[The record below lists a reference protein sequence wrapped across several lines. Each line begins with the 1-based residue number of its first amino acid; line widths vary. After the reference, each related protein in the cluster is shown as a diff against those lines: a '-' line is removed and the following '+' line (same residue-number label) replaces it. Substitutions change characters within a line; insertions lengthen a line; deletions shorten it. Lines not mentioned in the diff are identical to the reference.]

1 MTIFRENLDQ
11 LDLTDVA
18 TGERLDHVSPG
29 DVLLHEFMEPMGLS
43 ARAVARD
50 IDVPANRITE
60 IINGERVIT
69 AETALLFEK
78 RFGASAEFWLH
89 LQVAHD
95 LELAR
100 ERGAIAA

>member
-1 MTIFRENLDQ
+1 MKILRENLDH
-11 LDLTDVA
+11 LDLTDAVTA
-18 TGERLDHVSPG
+18 ERLDHVSPG

-69 AETALLFEK
+69 ADTALRFE
-78 RFGASAEFWLH
+78 RLFGASAEFWMN

-100 ERGAIAA
+100 ERDAIAA